1 MRNSDGFSWPETIL
15 ALSITFIIA
24 TTLLPLLNNM
34 QVQLEEKKRKYHA
47 SVVMH
52 EAAKKYITENSRN
65 GSMDIEMVA
74 YTYEASDDQI
84 CVYYEGVREGKTNC
98 VTVSN

>member
-34 QVQLEEKKRKYHA
+34 QVQLEDKKRKYHA
-47 SVVMH
+47 SVVML
-52 EAAKKYITENSRN
+52 EAAKKYITKTSLN
-65 GSMDIEMVA
+65 GSMDMEKVT
-74 YTYEASDDQI
+74 YTYEIHNHQI
-84 CVYYEGVREGKTNC
+84 CVYYEGMREEKSKC
-98 VTVSN
+98 VTFSN

>member
-34 QVQLEEKKRKYHA
+34 NVQLEEKKRKYH
-47 SVVMH
+47 SSIVMH
-52 EAAKKYITENSRN
+52 EAAKMYITENTWS
-65 GSMDIEMVA
+65 GSMQIEKIA
-74 YTYEASDDQI
+74 YTFEVNDEQI
-84 CVYYEGVREGKTNC
+84 CVQYEGMREEKTNC
-98 VTVSN
+98 VTIAY

>member
-15 ALSITFIIA
+15 ALSIIFIIA
-24 TTLLPLLNNM
+24 STLLPLLNNM

-52 EAAKKYITENSRN
+52 EATKKYITENSWN
-65 GSMDIEMVA
+65 GSMDIERVT
-74 YTYEASDDQI
+74 YTYEINNHEI
-84 CVYYEGVREGKTNC
+84 CVYFEGMREEKSNC
-98 VTVSN
+98 VTFSN